1 MYSTRVSIHNPTG
14 RIHYSYHRSYI
25 MSCHTFQ
32 VFKGSSQGKIVQSE
46 TRRTLADDEVLVRIT
61 HAGLCG
67 TDLHFKNEDMVLGH
81 EGVGVVQE
89 VGSAVTSFRPCV
101 CSVAIFTSDERLD
114 MPQGRPCRLGV
125 PSRVVPPVQ

>member
-1 MYSTRVSIHNPTG
+1 
-14 RIHYSYHRSYI
+14 
-25 MSCHTFQ
+25 MSSHTFQ

-46 TRRTLADDEVLVRIT
+46 TRRALADDEVLVRIT

-89 VGSAVTSFRPCV
+89 VGSAVTNFRLCV
-101 CSVAIFTSDERLD
+101 FRFYFYW
-114 MPQGRPCRLGV
+114 
-125 PSRVVPPVQ
+125 